1 MPSAVPDPFAL
12 LAQARVAIVGDVM
25 LDRYWFGRVDRISP
39 EAPVPVVQVEREEE
53 RPGGAANVA
62 LNIRALGARG
72 ILRAPVGA
80 DMPATRLGELLRD
93 AGVEAD
99 FLEVPGLPTTVKLR
113 VIGHQQQLLR
123 LDFEAKPEEIPAGE
137 LLGQDG
143 QWLSACGALVLS
155 DYGKGAVREA
165 QEWIRF
171 CRGREIPVLVDPKG
185 RDYGRYRGATLITP
199 NKGEFQTVAG
209 PWRDEEEFRQM
220 GAYWRSRLE
229 LEALLV
235 TRGEEGMTLFTA
247 TAIHHHPAR
256 AREVFDVTGAGD
268 TVIAT
273 VAAGLAAGW
282 PMDLAVELSNHAAGI
297 VVGRLGA
304 ATVTLEELSAAFAA
318 GESF

>member
-1 MPSAVPDPFAL
+1 MPSDASNLFAH
-12 LAQARVAIVGDVM
+12 LARARVAVVGDVM
-25 LDRYWFGRVDRISP
+25 LDRYWFGRVERISP
-39 EAPVPVVQVEREEE
+39 EAPVPVVQVQREEE

-62 LNIRALGARG
+62 LNIQALGAQG
-72 ILRAPVGA
+72 VLRAPVGA
-80 DMPATRLGELLRD
+80 DAPGIRLGELLQD

-99 FLEVPGLPTTVKLR
+99 LLAVPGLPTTVKLR

-123 LDFEAKPEEIPAGE
+123 MDFEAKPEEIPAGE

-165 QEWIRF
+165 QEWIHF
-171 CRGREIPVLVDPKG
+171 CRSRGIPVLVDPKG

-209 PWRDEEEFRQM
+209 SWRDEEEFRQM
-220 GAYWRSRLE
+220 GAYWRTLLE

-247 TAIHHHPAR
+247 TAVHHHPAR

-273 VAAGLAAGW
+273 IAATLAAGC
-282 PMDLAVELSNHAAGI
+282 PLDRAVELSNHAAGI

-304 ATVTLEELSAAFAA
+304 ATVTMEELATAFSA
-318 GESF
+318 GENF